1 MLFKK
6 IIQRFGAY
14 KPWLMAT
21 LTRAVPTQGFK
32 DQTKALSQ
40 VTFEDNQD
48 TTHLKPFEESLK
60 EAESYLHVVLNS
72 IGEPVF
78 VKDAECRFVVIND
91 AFCSIFGLTR
101 SEIIG
106 TTLAEKLPPSEVEH
120 YFSIDRQVLSDGNEI
135 ICEVSLSPIGMQ
147 AKINLTRRNRFVDAK
162 GNYFIVGIIHDIT
175 ERKQLEREKNDANE
189 ENEKKAAELVITN
202 KELVAYRSKLERIA
216 HYDVLTNLPN
226 RVLLADRLSQAM
238 IQSQRRNRLLAIAF
252 IDLDGFKVVNDTHG
266 HNVGDQLI
274 AALSKRMNEALRE
287 GDTLA
292 RIGGDEF
299 IAVMVDLNRVEDCQP
314 LLERLLEAA
323 ADFVTLGDTVLNIS
337 ASIGVTFYPQD
348 GAGAEQLM
356 RHADQAMY
364 VAKKAGKNR
373 YHLFDVAQDNAI
385 KVQR

>member
-6 IIQRFGAY
+6 IIMRIGAY
-14 KPWLMAT
+14 KARLMVNLA
-21 LTRAVPTQGFK
+21 RAVPRQCFK

-40 VTFEDNQD
+40 VASEHNQD
-48 TTHLKPFEESLK
+48 TTPLSPFKESLR
-60 EAESYLHVVLNS
+60 ETDTYLHVILNS
-72 IGEPVF
+72 IGEPIF
-78 VKDAECRFVVIND
+78 VKDAEFRFVLVND

-120 YFSIDRQVLSDGNEI
+120 FFSIDRQVLSDGKEI
-135 ICEVSLSPIGMQ
+135 ICEVPLSPSGMK
-147 AKINLTRRNRFVDAK
+147 AKINLTRRNRFVDVK

-175 ERKQLEREKNDANE
+175 ARKQLEREKNDANE

-216 HYDVLTNLPN
+216 HYDVLTNMPN

-266 HNVGDQLI
+266 HNVGDKLI
-274 AALSKRMNEALRE
+274 VALSKRMNEALRE

-299 IAVMVDLNRVEDCQP
+299 IAVMVDLHKVEDCQP
-314 LLERLLEAA
+314 LLERLLKAA
-323 ADFVTLGDTVLNIS
+323 ADLVTLDDTILNIS

-348 GAGAEQLM
+348 GLGAEQLM

-373 YHLFDVAQDNAI
+373 YHLFDVALDNAI
-385 KVQR
+385 KIQR

>member
-14 KPWLMAT
+14 KTWLMAT
-21 LTRAVPTQGFK
+21 LTKAVPRQGFK
-32 DQTKALSQ
+32 DQTKPLSQ
-40 VTFEDNQD
+40 VTLEHNQD
-48 TTHLKPFEESLK
+48 TTPLSQFEESLR
-60 EAESYLHVVLNS
+60 ETETYLHVVLDS

-78 VKDAECRFVVIND
+78 VKDAEFRFVLIND

-120 YFSIDRQVLSDGNEI
+120 FFSIDRQVLSDGKEI
-135 ICEVSLSPIGMQ
+135 ICEVPLSPSGMQ
-147 AKINLTRRNRFVDAK
+147 AKINLMRRNRFVDAK

-274 AALSKRMNEALRE
+274 VALSKRMNEALRE

>member
-14 KPWLMAT
+14 KAWLMAT
-21 LTRAVPTQGFK
+21 LTKAVPRQGFK
-32 DQTKALSQ
+32 DQTKPLSQ
-40 VTFEDNQD
+40 VTLEHNQD
-48 TTHLKPFEESLK
+48 TTPLSQFEESLR
-60 EAESYLHVVLNS
+60 ETETYLHVVLDS

-78 VKDAECRFVVIND
+78 VKDAEFRFVLVND

-120 YFSIDRQVLSDGNEI
+120 FFSIDRQVLSDGKEI
-135 ICEVSLSPIGMQ
+135 ICEVPLSPIGMQ

-189 ENEKKAAELVITN
+189 ENKKKAAELVITN
-202 KELVAYRSKLERIA
+202 KELVAYRSKLERNA

-274 AALSKRMNEALRE
+274 VALSKRMNEALRE

-373 YHLFDVAQDNAI
+373 YHLFDVALDNAI

>member
-1 MLFKK
+1 M
-6 IIQRFGAY
+6 
-14 KPWLMAT
+14 
-21 LTRAVPTQGFK
+21 
-32 DQTKALSQ
+32 
-40 VTFEDNQD
+40 
-48 TTHLKPFEESLK
+48 
-60 EAESYLHVVLNS
+60 
-72 IGEPVF
+72 
-78 VKDAECRFVVIND
+78 
-91 AFCSIFGLTR
+91 
-101 SEIIG
+101 
-106 TTLAEKLPPSEVEH
+106 
-120 YFSIDRQVLSDGNEI
+120 
-135 ICEVSLSPIGMQ
+135 
-147 AKINLTRRNRFVDAK
+147 RRNRFVDAK

-274 AALSKRMNEALRE
+274 AALSKRMNESLRE

>member
-14 KPWLMAT
+14 KAWLMAT
-21 LTRAVPTQGFK
+21 LTKAVPRQGFK
-32 DQTKALSQ
+32 DQTKPLSQ
-40 VTFEDNQD
+40 VTLEHNQD
-48 TTHLKPFEESLK
+48 TTPLSQFEESLR
-60 EAESYLHVVLNS
+60 ETETYLHVVLDS

-78 VKDAECRFVVIND
+78 VKDAEFRFVLVND

-120 YFSIDRQVLSDGNEI
+120 FFSIDRQVLSDGKEI
-135 ICEVSLSPIGMQ
+135 ICEVPLSPIGMQ
-147 AKINLTRRNRFVDAK
+147 AKINLMRRNRFVDAK

-189 ENEKKAAELVITN
+189 ENKKKAAELVITN

-274 AALSKRMNEALRE
+274 VALSKRMNESLRE

>member
-348 GAGAEQLM
+348 EAGAEQLM

-373 YHLFDVAQDNAI
+373 YHLFDVAQDNTI
-385 KVQR
+385 KIQR

>member
-14 KPWLMAT
+14 KAWLMAT
-21 LTRAVPTQGFK
+21 LTKAVPRQGFK
-32 DQTKALSQ
+32 DQTKPLSQ
-40 VTFEDNQD
+40 VTLEHNQD
-48 TTHLKPFEESLK
+48 TTPLSQFEESLR
-60 EAESYLHVVLNS
+60 ETETYLHVVLDS

-78 VKDAECRFVVIND
+78 VKDAEFRFVLVND

-120 YFSIDRQVLSDGNEI
+120 FFSIDRQVLSDGKEI
-135 ICEVSLSPIGMQ
+135 ICEVPLSPSGMQ
-147 AKINLTRRNRFVDAK
+147 AKINLMRRNRFVDAK

-274 AALSKRMNEALRE
+274 AALSKRMNESLRE

>member
-14 KPWLMAT
+14 KAWLMAT
-21 LTRAVPTQGFK
+21 LTKAVPRQGFK
-32 DQTKALSQ
+32 DQTKPLSQ
-40 VTFEDNQD
+40 VTLEHNQD
-48 TTHLKPFEESLK
+48 TTPLSQFEESLR
-60 EAESYLHVVLNS
+60 ETETYLHVVLDS

-78 VKDAECRFVVIND
+78 VKDAEFRFVLVND

-120 YFSIDRQVLSDGNEI
+120 FFSIDRQVLSDGKEI
-135 ICEVSLSPIGMQ
+135 ICEVPLSPSGMQ

-202 KELVAYRSKLERIA
+202 KELVAYRSKLERNA

-274 AALSKRMNEALRE
+274 AALSKRMNESLRE

>member
-14 KPWLMAT
+14 KAWLMAT
-21 LTRAVPTQGFK
+21 LTRAVPRQGFK
-32 DQTKALSQ
+32 DQTKGLSQ
-40 VTFEDNQD
+40 VTSEHNQD
-48 TTHLKPFEESLK
+48 TTPLSQFEESLR
-60 EAESYLHVVLNS
+60 ETETYLHVILDS
-72 IGEPVF
+72 IGEPIF
-78 VKDAECRFVVIND
+78 VKDAEFRFVLVND

-120 YFSIDRQVLSDGNEI
+120 FFSIDRQVLSDGKEI
-135 ICEVSLSPIGMQ
+135 ICEVPLSPSGMQ

-202 KELVAYRSKLERIA
+202 KELVAYRSKLERNA

-274 AALSKRMNEALRE
+274 VALSKRMNEALRE

-323 ADFVTLGDTVLNIS
+323 ADFVTLGDTILNIS